1 MVSDELLR
9 ARPVLVKIR
18 LLVRTEIHVTDE
30 DCCENMKR
38 WMLLLSVSVSTCMIV
53 KSLKSLVGYCC
64 CKEQDTGCF
73 AKSMRYCPSL
83 YHAVEGELVAG
94 DYRKSLLTWRFLERG
109 QSCRASLVY
118 WVRNSWLCI
127 HNASHWTHDERRRR
141 KKPRMKWQLPEPA
154 AKLCIRISFW
164 LNIDDRVV
172 WVKQGDIEGWES
184 WQGCWDLHSPELFKL
199 HRDSLIVEIHTVFL
213 NTSCMAVVRDWD
225 LMGRSCC
232 YGALDKHCENLTPQD
247 SLISRARAVG

>member
-94 DYRKSLLTWRFLERG
+94 DYRKSLLT
-109 QSCRASLVY
+109 
-118 WVRNSWLCI
+118 
-127 HNASHWTHDERRRR
+127 
-141 KKPRMKWQLPEPA
+141 
-154 AKLCIRISFW
+154 
-164 LNIDDRVV
+164 
-172 WVKQGDIEGWES
+172 
-184 WQGCWDLHSPELFKL
+184 
-199 HRDSLIVEIHTVFL
+199 
-213 NTSCMAVVRDWD
+213 
-225 LMGRSCC
+225 
-232 YGALDKHCENLTPQD
+232 
-247 SLISRARAVG
+247 